1 MAVDPVSSTQSTT
14 PQTAT
19 DYQTFLK
26 LLTAQLKNQDPLA
39 PMDATQFVSQ
49 LATFSQVEQLVS
61 ANKGLT
67 QLVDATTANTNRL
80 DLAYLG
86 RSVEAQTDRFSFD
99 GSSAALAY
107 AVGKDAKSV
116 EIQIKSPD
124 GTVIRHIAGDTAEGR
139 HEIAWDGA
147 RDDGG
152 KAPAG
157 AYLVEAVAKSEAG
170 DAVDAAVVV
179 TDTVK
184 EVIFSPDAGSAV
196 LLLKGGGQVRSADVL
211 KVSG

>member
-1 MAVDPVSSTQSTT
+1 MAVDPVSST
-14 PQTAT
+14 PQTTT
-19 DYQTFLK
+19 DYQTFLR

-39 PMDATQFVSQ
+39 PMDSTQFVTQ

-67 QLVDATTANTNRL
+67 QLVDATGANTNRL

-86 RSVEAQTDRFSFD
+86 RSVEAQTDRFAFD
-99 GSSAALAY
+99 GSKAALAY
-107 AVGKDAKSV
+107 AVGKDARTV
-116 EIQIKSPD
+116 EIQIKSED
-124 GTVIRHIAGDTAEGR
+124 GTVVRHIAGETAEGR
-139 HEIAWDGA
+139 HEIDWDGTL
-147 RDDGG
+147 DDGT

-157 AYLVEAVAKSEAG
+157 TYLVGAVAKSEAG

-179 TDTVK
+179 TDTVT
-184 EVIFSPDAGSAV
+184 EVIFSPDTGSAV
-196 LLLKGGGQVRSADVL
+196 LVLKGGGQVRSADVL